1 MKNYV
6 RRRAHWVV
14 MSLILAV
21 AACGGDPTGNGDDG
35 GGGGGGGATTSVT
48 VGNDFFNSPDII
60 VDPGATV
67 TWTWTESDIHNVTFA
82 SGAIVNSTTKSSGTF
97 ATAMPT
103 ATGAYSYQCTIH
115 PNDMNGTV
123 TVQ

>member
-35 GGGGGGGATTSVT
+35 GGGGGATSVT

-67 TWTWTESDIHNVTFA
+67 TWTWSGGSPEPGHNVCSRVRPDSVLHA
-82 SGAIVNSTTKSSGTF
+82 KWGPVIRNSVVAPSTTVTWTWDGGEQP
-97 ATAMPT
+97 PT
-103 ATGAYSYQCTIH
+103 
-115 PNDMNGTV
+115 V
-123 TVQ
+123 